1 MKTTLR
7 QLVAVSAFA
16 AGLSAAISTAQSAVV
31 NWNFEGVWTSV
42 TGITEPGTF
51 SGSLSYDDSTPPI
64 DASGEDFSF
73 FTYNSAQLTSLNSF
87 GSTIAFTNPSS
98 SIITARSE
106 FGGYWQFGLSTPEG
120 EVIVDGEG
128 TGAFGLFEIMNR
140 GDLDLD
146 INPDVVDPTSIEVGL
161 IVEFPESQLARTIRT
176 SLFAQGYLTAFTRG
190 GGDPSPVPV
199 PAALPLLA
207 AAIGAIGI
215 VGRRRKSAN
224 R

>member
-42 TGITEPGTF
+42 TGIT
-51 SGSLSYDDSTPPI
+51 
-64 DASGEDFSF
+64 DFSF

-176 SLFAQGYLTAFTRG
+176 SLFAQGYLTAFTRV